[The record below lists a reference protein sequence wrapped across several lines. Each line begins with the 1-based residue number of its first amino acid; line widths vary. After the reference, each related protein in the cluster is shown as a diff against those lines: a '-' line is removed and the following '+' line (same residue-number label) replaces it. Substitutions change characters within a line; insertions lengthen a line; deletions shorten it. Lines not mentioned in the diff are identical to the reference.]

1 MAEDC
6 LLIVDAHLD
15 LAMNAIQVNRDLTQ
29 PAATVRTHDPEP
41 VMRSFGSC
49 TVTFPELRRGRVG
62 IVFGTVISRLDPN
75 DNWSGIGMY
84 TQEQCYAIGRG
95 HLAYYH
101 ALEREGVVRL
111 IRTAAD
117 LEDVLTGWNNPS
129 VETPIGLVVS
139 MECADPIQ
147 SPDQVAE
154 WYDSG
159 VRTVSLSHYGVG
171 HYACG
176 TGTEG
181 GLLAAG
187 KTLLRT
193 FREVGIIVDMTHL
206 TDHAFWEVLEI
217 YDGPIMAS
225 HQNCRALVPG
235 QRQLSDDMIKAIV
248 ERRGVIGAA
257 LDAWMLDPEWR
268 LEIPPYE
275 QTTKATLETVADHI
289 DHIAQLVGNA
299 RYCALGSDLDGG
311 FGAEESPRDLNTIA
325 DLQKLSGV
333 LRRRGYRDEDVQGIL
348 AGNWIRF
355 LKEAWSC

>member
-1 MAEDC
+1 
-6 LLIVDAHLD
+6 
-15 LAMNAIQVNRDLTQ
+15 MNAIQVNRDLTQ

-49 TVTFPELRRGRVG
+49 TVTFPELRKGQVG

-75 DNWSGIGMY
+75 ANWPDIGMY

-95 HLAYYH
+95 HMAYYH
-101 ALEREGVVRL
+101 ALEREGVIRL
-111 IRTAAD
+111 IKTGSD
-117 LEDVLTGWNNPS
+117 LEAVLATWNRPS
-129 VETPIGLVVS
+129 AETPIGVVVS

-147 SPDQVAE
+147 SPDQVSE
-154 WYDSG
+154 WFDLG
-159 VRTVSLSHYGVG
+159 VRAISLSHYGVG

-187 KTLLRT
+187 KTLLGT
-193 FREVGIIVDMTHL
+193 IREAGIIVDMTHL
-206 TDHAFWEVLEI
+206 TDQAFWEVLEA

-235 QRQLSDDMIKAIV
+235 QRQLSDTMIKAIV

-268 LEIPPYE
+268 WEIPSYE

-289 DHIAQLVGNA
+289 DHIAQLVGNVQH
-299 RYCALGSDLDGG
+299 CALGSDLDGG
-311 FGAEESPRDLNTIA
+311 FGTEQSPRDLNTIA
-325 DLQKLSGV
+325 DLQKLPGIFES
-333 LRRRGYRDEDVQGIL
+333 RGYGDEDVQDIL
-348 AGNWIRF
+348 SGNWIRF
-355 LKEAWSC
+355 LKQTWDT